1 MSWQQGQGTS
11 SGSNSP
17 WVNGC
22 SWSGSADCLDCL
34 ERCRRPEDSHARE
47 SRSRS
52 RTRPWS
58 LWQTQARAR
67 HVHERSASR
76 RESRSRS
83 STRPRSRTETQARA
97 WHDRSASRREH
108 SCRPGPDAFFERAC
122 QPNLDEY
129 SKTGAKAHP
138 PEMTW
143 KYHWDRDHERWHSK
157 GMRVGPP
164 GGGRNTTPGL
174 HTRRNKVEKEKKKR
188 KKEERALE
196 DLLDPAGE
204 AGRQAARD
212 EIWLRDHK
220 RCAARRNLD

>member
-11 SGSNSP
+11 FGSKSP
-17 WVNGC
+17 YVNGR
-22 SWSGSADCLDCL
+22 SWSPSEDSLERM
-34 ERCRRPEDSHARE
+34 ERCRRPECSHARE

-52 RTRPWS
+52 N
-58 LWQTQARAR
+58 
-67 HVHERSASR
+67 
-76 RESRSRS
+76 
-83 STRPRSRTETQARA
+83 TRPRSRTETQARA

-108 SCRPGPDAFFERAC
+108 SCRPGLDAFFERAC

-138 PEMTW
+138 PQMTW
-143 KYHWDRDHERWHSK
+143 KYHWDREHERWHSK

-164 GGGRNTTPGL
+164 GGGRNAPPGL
-174 HTRRNKVEKEKKKR
+174 HTRRNKVMKENRKR
-188 KKEERALE
+188 KEHERALE

-204 AGRQAARD
+204 AGRRAARD